1 MQLAY
6 TCSKSTSETPPE
18 QYVTSAHSEHRL
30 I

>member
-1 MQLAY
+1 MHPAY
-6 TCSKSTSETPPE
+6 TCSKSTSETPE